1 MARLADVAYAIKSAN
16 AGPTWITFD
25 VLFADFST
33 YAAVVATGAVSAEAL
48 AMLFHVSADDV
59 RVYAIDSIRTIKATI
74 PRRTPSGG
82 TDETDFDGTQQFAPL
97 LDINVDVVDVAL

>member
-1 MARLADVAYAIKSAN
+1 MTRLADVAYAIKSAN

-25 VLFADFST
+25 VLFADSAT
-33 YAAVVATGAVSAEAL
+33 YEAVVATNAVSPEAL
-48 AMLFHVSADDV
+48 AVRFHVAAEDV

-82 TDETDFDGTQQFAPL
+82 PDETDFDGTQQFAPL
-97 LDINVDVVDVAL
+97 LDIDVPL